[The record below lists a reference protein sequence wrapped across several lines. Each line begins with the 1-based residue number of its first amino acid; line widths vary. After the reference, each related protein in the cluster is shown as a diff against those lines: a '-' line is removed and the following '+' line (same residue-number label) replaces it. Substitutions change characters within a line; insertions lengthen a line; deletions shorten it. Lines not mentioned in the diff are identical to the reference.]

1 MAIIFIFTPYPCHV
15 FLFKYLQV
23 QYSPPCKCVQYS
35 AAELQ
40 PAPLHAGVYSAA
52 GVYTA
57 WQVLASSQNNAAT
70 VGCGHC
76 EAVCSAP
83 AGGHGLIL
91 QCGII
96 WLGEFRTCCS
106 KQDWQ
111 YHETSRISNKACW
124 PISAM
129 FSAPPLVGMGAC
141 CVSARLVPHGVDFT
155 CCVYFYILCTLAT
168 RWMMKWK
175 LSEDDLSMRWLGW
188 LCWARRCC
196 SPTAST
202 PPSTLPSMG
211 AGASSSRIFRWVDI
225 S

>member
-1 MAIIFIFTPYPCHV
+1 MYFSLNIYR
-15 FLFKYLQV
+15 
-23 QYSPPCKCVQYS
+23 YST
-35 AAELQ
+35 AH
-40 PAPLHAGVYSAA
+40 PASVYSALLQECTVLQECTLHDKFWPPLKTTPPQL
-52 GVYTA
+52 GVDTMKHCAALLQGAMA
-57 WQVLASSQNNAAT
+57 WYCSVASSDS
-70 VGCGHC
+70 V
-76 EAVCSAP
+76 S
-83 AGGHGLIL
+83 
-91 QCGII
+91 
-96 WLGEFRTCCS
+96 LG
-106 KQDWQ
+106 QDWQ